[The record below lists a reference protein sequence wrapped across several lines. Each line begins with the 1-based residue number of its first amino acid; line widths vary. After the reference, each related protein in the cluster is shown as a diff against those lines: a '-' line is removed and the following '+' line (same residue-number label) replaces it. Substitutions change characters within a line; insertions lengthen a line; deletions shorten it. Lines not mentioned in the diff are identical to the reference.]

1 MIEAIAQ
8 VLNAL
13 QELLEDTGLPKNAR
27 QKIERIMRELSKGK
41 SNMEI
46 SKAIQELEEIGEDM
60 NLQSYTRTQ
69 LFNLVSLLESV

>member
-27 QKIERIMRELSKGK
+27 QKIERIVRELSKGK

-60 NLQSYTRTQ
+60 NLQSYMRTQ
-69 LFNLVSLLESV
+69 LFNLVNLLESV